1 MAYVPKHG
9 SVPAR
14 VIHFLEG
21 HDSVCVSRRELSR
34 HLGCEP
40 RTIEPNIAAAIKAGV
55 IHRARSLEDGQVY
68 YSLSPTRLPIGER
81 GEPVLESE
89 AVEQPVVSGAES
101 GTPFEFC
108 LWHDGDLDI
117 FGLEVLERADGR
129 QHVRLTREQLES
141 IVSVLFGM
149 QMTPFAR

>member
-1 MAYVPKHG
+1 MSYQPRPG

-21 HDSVCVSRRELSR
+21 SPDMCVSRRELSR

-40 RTIEPNIAAAIKAGV
+40 QTIEPNIAAAIKAGV

-68 YSLSPTRLPIGER
+68 YSFSPARLPIGER
-81 GEPVLESE
+81 GEPVLEPE
-89 AVEQPVVSGAES
+89 AVDQPVVSGAEL
-101 GTPFEFC
+101 GAPFEFC

-117 FGLEVLERADGR
+117 FGLEMLERADGR

-141 IVSVLFGM
+141 IVPVLFGM